1 MDPRMDVAAAQSVVI
16 GLVATP
22 LGEFG
27 AVLSP
32 AGLSRLTFPTEP
44 FGLCEAW
51 AQRWFGGFERSFER
65 PADEPRLAAL
75 SARLNGYLTR
85 SLVDLSVPLDLRG
98 TPFQRRVWRAL
109 LDIPYGET
117 RSYADVAAA
126 IGRPGAVRAVGLAN
140 GANPVPLIVPC
151 HRVVG
156 RDGTLT
162 GYGGGLPLKQR
173 LLELEGVRTIRVRRA
188 VPAPAGYQD
197 RLPL

>member
-1 MDPRMDVAAAQSVVI
+1 MAAVESVVVL

-32 AGLSRLTFPTEP
+32 TGLSRLTFPAEP
-44 FGLCEAW
+44 FSRCEAW
-51 AQRWFGGFERSFER
+51 AQRWFVGCERSTDER
-65 PADEPRLAAL
+65 RLATL
-75 SARLNGYLTR
+75 SDQLTGYLTR
-85 SLVDLSVPLDLRG
+85 SLGDLAVPVDLRG

-117 RSYADVAAA
+117 RSYAEVAAA
-126 IGRPGAVRAVGLAN
+126 IGRPSAVRAVGFAN

-156 RDGTLT
+156 SDGTLT

-173 LLELEGVRTIRVRRA
+173 LLELEGVRTFRVRRV
-188 VPAPAGYQD
+188 VPAPAGYQE
-197 RLPL
+197 RLPC